1 VINWRQTA
9 QNMGFP
15 QSAWPEFRLLI
26 DPNDFMVPQVF
37 NTRDDR
43 WDKSSAAEDRIR
55 SQCH

>member
-1 VINWRQTA
+1 
-9 QNMGFP
+9 MGFP
-15 QSAWPEFRLLI
+15 QSEWPEFRLLV

-55 SQCH
+55 SQCR